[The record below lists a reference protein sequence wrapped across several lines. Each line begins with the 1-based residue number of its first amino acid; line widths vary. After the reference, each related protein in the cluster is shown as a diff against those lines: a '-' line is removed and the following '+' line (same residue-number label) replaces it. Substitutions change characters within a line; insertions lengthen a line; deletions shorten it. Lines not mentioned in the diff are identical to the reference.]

1 MQTRFFPNI
10 ETDIF
15 LFFPFWKKNRSPF
28 FCGKRGESGTEI
40 QPLLFSRLPPLPPFL
55 GSRGFSG
62 SSKGKK
68 TLLPVI
74 FLPNTFSFLKKK
86 FAKKRKENGLKSAP
100 SQKRFCCRVNFCK
113 GEEKEEKIAMH
124 QRKKSVSACD
134 SLYCNGSDHGHET
147 QHLFSLLFLF
157 FFTSFLF
164 ALRRATEEK
173 STYVLA
179 LYARTALPSE
189 REEGRRKEKSKLLQ
203 SSVL

>member
-40 QPLLFSRLPPLPPFL
+40 QPLLFFRLPPLPPFL

-62 SSKGKK
+62 SSKGRK

-74 FLPNTFSFLKKK
+74 FLPNTSSSLFKKEVREK
-86 FAKKRKENGLKSAP
+86 KERKMGSNRLQVKNASAAVSIFARGRKRRRKLQCANG
-100 SQKRFCCRVNFCK
+100 
-113 GEEKEEKIAMH
+113 
-124 QRKKSVSACD
+124 KKSFSACD
-134 SLYCNGSDHGHET
+134 SLYYNGSDHGHET

-157 FFTSFLF
+157 FSTSFLF

-173 STYVLA
+173 STYVPA
-179 LYARTALPSE
+179 LYAPTALPS
-189 REEGRRKEKSKLLQ
+189 
-203 SSVL
+203 